1 MNESLMQRAQAQ
13 KAGPTVAPGPSDAE
27 GAETG
32 GEPFK
37 RPDISQFV
45 PPEIKDVVDRVVA
58 AGVKVMYS
66 PQMQEQMKAAI
77 ESQDPVPKKMAENV
91 TGLLLTLDKQAQIP
105 APRPRSGGAVAS
117 PKSGIPD
124 KALFPAGMELLG
136 EAAEVLT
143 SAGQPVTQEDYNE
156 AARMMFVLVGQ
167 KLGGTPD
174 QIMQAAAQAVPGE
187 AGEEQQEGA
196 TPGQPEEVP
205 EAPQGRMV

>member
-1 MNESLMQRAQAQ
+1 MNDSLMQRAQAQ
-13 KAGPTVAPGPSDAE
+13 RAGPPGAQGQPSAPANES
-27 GAETG
+27 G

-66 PQMQEQMKAAI
+66 PQMQDQMKAAI
-77 ESQDPVPKKMAENV
+77 ESPDPVPKKMAENV
-91 TGLLLTLDKQAQIP
+91 TGLLLTLDKQTQ
-105 APRPRSGGAVAS
+105 G
-117 PKSGIPD
+117 GIPD
-124 KALFPAGMELLG
+124 QALFPAGMELMG

-167 KLGGTPD
+167 KLGGTRD
-174 QIMQAAAQAVPGE
+174 QIMQAAEQALPGG

-196 TPGQPEEVP
+196 QPGDAEEVP
-205 EAPQGRMV
+205 EEPMGRMA

>member
-91 TGLLLTLDKQAQIP
+91 TGLLLTLDKQTQ
-105 APRPRSGGAVAS
+105 G
-117 PKSGIPD
+117 GIPD
-124 KALFPAGMELLG
+124 QALFPAGMELMG

-143 SAGQPVTQEDYNE
+143 SAGQPVTQEDYNQ

-196 TPGQPEEVP
+196 VPGQPEEVP
-205 EAPQGRMV
+205 EEAPQGPMA